1 MIYLHEGGDTRNIL
15 FYFIGGGACMGTDLA
30 STLDSCYRRSKSMFG
45 TSKVWPETY
54 NGTNGGI
61 LETDPAHSR
70 FANWTKIVI
79 MYCDGSFHQGNNK
92 NSIKYKDTELYFR
105 GAVNTRSHIK
115 WAHDKYD
122 LTKASKIVVSGSS
135 AGGMAT
141 YLWVDY
147 VRSLVPNPS
156 TVYGVADSGVFYD
169 PLVNN
174 QLSVQ
179 DNVQF
184 MENMFVNA
192 ERIAMGLG
200 TVENTHTAD
209 PNPIQILL
217 TLSNVDERPPNK

>member
-1 MIYLHEGGDTRNIL
+1 
-15 FYFIGGGACMGTDLA
+15 MGTDLA

-54 NGTNGGI
+54 NATNGGI

-105 GAVNTRSHIK
+105 GALNTRSHIK

-141 YLWVDY
+141 YLCPTPALSMELPIRGSSTIHWSIISCQCRTMCSSWRTCSSMQRESPWDWKLSKMPILPTRTPY
-147 VRSLVPNPS
+147 KSFSLYRTS
-156 TVYGVADSGVFYD
+156 MRDHQISSALLCWKQMKYG
-169 PLVNN
+169 
-174 QLSVQ
+174 
-179 DNVQF
+179 
-184 MENMFVNA
+184 NA
-192 ERIAMGLG
+192 SS
-200 TVENTHTAD
+200 
-209 PNPIQILL
+209 
-217 TLSNVDERPPNK
+217 SNSPMPP